1 MDKKEMVCIV
11 CPRGCRL
18 TLIKDENAE
27 AGYVVTGNACKR
39 GAEYG
44 IKELTNPTRVVTST
58 VKINNYHLNRL
69 PVKTNGAI
77 PKNMIFE
84 CMKIINTIKIEAPI
98 KVGQVIVSDILGT
111 GVDLVA
117 CKSTLEIAKK

>member
-27 AGYVVTGNACKR
+27 VGYVVTGNACKR

-69 PVKTNGAI
+69 PVKTNGSI
-77 PKNMIFE
+77 PKDLIFE
-84 CMKIINTIKIEAPI
+84 CMKLINEVEVEPPI
-98 KVGQVIVSDILGT
+98 KVGEILIDNMLET
-111 GVDLVA
+111 GVDLVSS
-117 CKSTLEIAKK
+117 KSASSVENR